1 MFGLFHKS
9 EEKQFKKDLKKFIK
23 QNLEEEFVGGG
34 RFCKIK
40 LDDFP
45 IEMKKPFSKTLLDF
59 IDSKNMTDV
68 ECYKNALIDR
78 KLFSKIRS
86 DMEYKPKKSTVLAF
100 VISLKL
106 NLDEANE
113 LLASAGFTLSRSIT
127 TDVIIEYFITKK
139 KYDIDLVNEALAD
152 YKQPLLGS
160 I

>member
-1 MFGLFHKS
+1 
-9 EEKQFKKDLKKFIK
+9 
-23 QNLEEEFVGGG
+23 
-34 RFCKIK
+34 
-40 LDDFP
+40 
-45 IEMKKPFSKTLLDF
+45 LLDF

-113 LLASAGFTLSRSIT
+113 LLASAGYTLSRSIT
-127 TDVIIEYFITKK
+127 TDVIVEYFITKK